1 MRRPLRCP
9 PSSWIEVRKGW
20 VGGRRIPCLPFG
32 LGLRMRRR
40 HQKSA
45 RHQKARE
52 AGTASRG
59 HRWVASSSE
68 ETKRSRLPHREVPG
82 GLLRAPF
89 ERGRW
94 GQRSPPVASSR
105 FSVAKGIFL
114 AGRYRCR
121 QSLLQLASPC
131 TSPRPARTDQPQEQ
145 TQEHA
150 MD

>member
-52 AGTASRG
+52 AGHRIERSPMGCSVLGRNKAQQATASRG
-59 HRWVASSSE
+59 PRWVAPRPLR
-68 ETKRSRLPHREVPG
+68 TGEV
-82 GLLRAPF
+82 
-89 ERGRW
+89 